1 MNKME
6 QNLKDWIQQDWDQS
20 EGNKTEMSKY
30 RVESCLYLKLII
42 CSLWWCFFTLV
53 LISKKYCIKIV
64 SWLLGFGAPLK
75 FCAPNECLAHLTL
88 FLELEQY

>member
-1 MNKME
+1 MNKMSI
-6 QNLKDWIQQDWDQS
+6 LKTGFNRTGIKS
-20 EGNKTEMSKY
+20 EGNTTEMSKY

-53 LISKKYCIKIV
+53 LISKKYCIKIEP
-64 SWLLGFGAPLK
+64 WLLGFGAPLK